1 MLNTPLFSSELEEFR
16 ETVGEFIRDN
26 LPEDIR
32 RMVAAEQMDLP
43 REAQAR
49 WHRILRDKGGWCCPS
64 WSAQYGGPQWNDA
77 QQYIFEQEL
86 ALNDAPR
93 LMIYGVGML
102 GPTLFKYGSK
112 SQKESILPDIL
123 DANTFWCQGFSE
135 PNSGSDLASLKCEA
149 QRVGDEYII
158 NGSKIWTSE
167 AHIADWIFGLFR
179 TSKGVR
185 KQEGITFL
193 MIDLSNSGVTID
205 PLLLFEGTH
214 EVNQVYFED
223 VRIPVE
229 NRVGNEGHGWEI
241 GKYLLGL
248 ERFGTAEVSR
258 TKASFERLRRIAHS
272 EVPGGS
278 RLIDTPSFAEQFDRL
293 EIALHALEMT
303 ERRFLLEENTSKSLG
318 AEASM
323 LKVRGTEIQCDVL
336 RLTAQTGAHYSQ
348 IDLPRDQ
355 IESDSTNPYSPGHTA
370 RNYFNYRKTPIY
382 SGSNEIQRNIVAKA
396 ALGL

>member
-1 MLNTPLFSSELEEFR
+1 MLNTPPFSPELEEFR
-16 ETVGEFIRDN
+16 TTVREFIREN
-26 LPEDIR
+26 LPEDIQ
-32 RMVAAEQMDLP
+32 RMVATEQMDLP

-49 WHRILRDKGGWCCPS
+49 WHRILRDRGGWCCPS
-64 WSAQYGGPQWNDA
+64 WPSQYGGPQWNDA

-102 GPTLFKYGSK
+102 GPTLFKYGSEF
-112 SQKESILPDIL
+112 QKETILPDIL

-179 TSKGVR
+179 TGKGAR
-185 KQEGITFL
+185 KQQGITFL
-193 MIDLSNSGVTID
+193 MIDLSTPGITIE
-205 PLLLFEGTH
+205 PLLLFESTH

-223 VRIPVE
+223 VRVPVE
-229 NRVGNEGHGWEI
+229 NRVGMEDHGWEI
-241 GKYLLGL
+241 GKHLLGL

-258 TKASFERLRRIAHS
+258 TKASLERLRRIAHS

-278 RLIDTPSFAEQFDRL
+278 RLIDDASFAEQFDKL
-293 EIALHALEMT
+293 EISLHALEMT
-303 ERRFLLEENTSKSLG
+303 ERRFLLDEDASKSLG

-323 LKVRGTEIQCDVL
+323 LKVRGTEIQCDVF
-336 RLTAQTGAHYSQ
+336 RLTAQAGAHFSQ

-355 IESDSTNPYSPGHTA
+355 IDSDSNTPYLPGHSA